1 MTTMRSPDFNRSA
14 SRAWLRALEL
24 IAPIPDNPNR
34 ILPSVIGDLAEVC
47 GDKPAILSEAESLTF
62 RALADRSHQYTRW
75 AVANQIVK
83 GDVVCLLMPNRPEYM
98 AIWLGIIRTGGVVSL
113 LNTNLGA
120 HSLAHCI
127 NIVAPKHI
135 IASAELLDPL
145 TLATREANAGAKLWV
160 HGPAAVQMPR
170 IDLEVERYPVDPP
183 RQQGS
188 CLHDLRHGSLHLHFR
203 HNRSSES
210 GESQPLPINA
220 MESLVRRTDGYI
232 VQR

>member
-47 GDKPAILSEAESLTF
+47 GDKPAILSDAESLTF

-113 LNTNLGA
+113 LNTNLDA

-145 TLATREANAGAKLWV
+145 TLATREANAGAKLL
-160 HGPAAVQMPR
+160 GPRPGCGSDAAHR
-170 IDLEVERYPVDPP
+170 SGGREIFRRPP